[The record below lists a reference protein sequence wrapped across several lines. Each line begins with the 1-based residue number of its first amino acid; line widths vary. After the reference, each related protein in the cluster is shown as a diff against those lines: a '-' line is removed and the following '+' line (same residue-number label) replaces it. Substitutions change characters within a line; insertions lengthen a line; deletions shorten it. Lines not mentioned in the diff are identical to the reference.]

1 MEIGIRSQYSCGFCA
16 TSLPVSPVVT
26 LRTGAEGLAQET
38 QQNLAQGS
46 RRPRRRATPAV
57 RPASVTRE
65 HLPRTWCPHR
75 GHPCL
80 TAVKA
85 SSLPTVVRGV
95 RNIRRTHNR
104 GYDPQLL
111 IRTERPLS
119 REIAKIA
126 RRTLARPVS
135 EKIGFPEFARI
146 NAETSI
152 DILPSIHPFCPRIGK
167 RHRSPSQARKGRV
180 RPFAN
185 APGKWTAIEV
195 LRRELDAIQM

>member
-1 MEIGIRSQYSCGFCA
+1 MRV
-16 TSLPVSPVVT
+16 LRNVT
-26 LRTGAEGLAQET
+26 TRFTGSDVAHW
-38 QQNLAQGS
+38 
-46 RRPRRRATPAV
+46 RRRVGAGNAAKSGAGISATEAAGYAGSP
-57 RPASVTRE
+57 P
-65 HLPRTWCPHR
+65 LPRTWCPHR